1 MIIKTHKPKSK
12 WKMNLIVIAVAVC
25 LILFGYVFELFFYP
39 NHLVCRWR
47 NIFGATTKDPFFEC
61 SYAISILS
69 TIGVSLLASIYIGH
83 EVIKWRRKPLNE
95 YWDIL

>member
-12 WKMNLIVIAVAVC
+12 WKMNLIIISVAVC
-25 LILFGYVFELFFYP
+25 LILFGYAFELLFYP
-39 NHLVCRWR
+39 NLTMCVYQTVPGDDIRSL
-47 NIFGATTKDPFFEC
+47 EC

-69 TIGVSLLASIYIGH
+69 AIGVSLLAFVYVGH